1 MSTTVIENCAIATVD
16 GARHRVRTRLDRRH
30 RRTHRGGQ
38 RLDDRTLVDRRHAVH
53 RRHRLPGDTRL
64 VNTHHHF
71 YQWLTRG
78 LAQDAALFEWLTT
91 LYPIWAR
98 LDADLEH
105 AAASAALAA
114 LALSGCTSA
123 VDHHYVV
130 PREGGDL
137 FAAEIEAARRI
148 GLRFHPTRGSMNL
161 GTKDGGLPPDTVVQD
176 ADTILAESE
185 EIVARHH
192 DPSPDSMLRIGL
204 APCSPFT
211 ATRELMRDSAELA
224 RRLGV
229 RLHTHCAEEED
240 EEEFCLARFGARPVD
255 NLESLG
261 FLGPDVWVAHAIYL
275 SDADIAKL
283 AASGTGVAHCP
294 SSNARL
300 GATIARV
307 PELLAAGVPVGLGVD
322 GVASNESG
330 SLGAELRQALLVARA
345 RSGPKALTA
354 RGSPADW
361 ARWAARAASDGRTR
375 LGSLEV
381 GKLADIALWRVDG
394 LGHGDIADPVAA
406 LVFGPPAPLEALL
419 VGGTPV
425 VDRQRTSYRRRH
437 EIARECARRSATAA
451 CQRTSSGSVTVK
463 RRTASRLALHV
474 DRPVVLRHDLLDDRE
489 AEARTVDRA
498 AVGARRAVVAVEDA
512 LVVVAAESRFRCRSR
527 RSPRGRP
534 RRDRRSARVRRPG

>member
-16 GARHRVRTRLDRRH
+16 GHDTEYE
-30 RRTHRGGQ
+30 RGWI
-38 RLDDRTLVDRRHAVH
+38 AVTDG
-53 RRHRLPGDTRL
+53 RIAAVGDWTTEPSWIAGTQFIDGTGCLATPGL

-98 LDADLEH
+98 LDAELEH

-130 PREGGDL
+130 PRAGGDL
-137 FAAEIEAARRI
+137 FAAEIEAAQRI

-161 GTKDGGLPPDTVVQD
+161 GTSHGGLPPDSVVQD
-176 ADTILAESE
+176 ADTILAESA

-192 DPSPDSMLRIGL
+192 DPRPDSMLRIAL

-240 EEEFCLARFGARPVD
+240 EEKFCLERFGVRPVD
-255 NLESLG
+255 NLDSLG

-283 AASGTGVAHCP
+283 ASSGTGVAHCP

-307 PELLAAGVPVGLGVD
+307 PELRAAGVPVGLGVD

-330 SLGAELRQALLVARA
+330 SLGAELRQAMLVARA
-345 RSGPKALTA
+345 RSGPTALTA
-354 RGSPADW
+354 RDALRMGTMGG
-361 ARWAARAASDGRTR
+361 ARCLGRQDE
-375 LGSLEV
+375 LGSLEA

-394 LGHGDIADPVAA
+394 LGHGDIEDPVAA
-406 LVFGPPAPLEALL
+406 LVFGPPAPLEALF
-419 VGGTPV
+419 VGGRPV
-425 VDRQRTSYRRRH
+425 IERGELRTADVDTLAHDVRS
-437 EIARECARRSATAA
+437 AARRL
-451 CQRTSSGSVTVK
+451 RSG
-463 RRTASRLALHV
+463 H
-474 DRPVVLRHDLLDDRE
+474 E
-489 AEARTVDRA
+489 
-498 AVGARRAVVAVEDA
+498 
-512 LVVVAAESRFRCRSR
+512 
-527 RSPRGRP
+527 
-534 RRDRRSARVRRPG
+534 